1 MEFACHL
8 SKPSLSIQGSSCL
21 RIYDGQMALDS
32 GERLDQV
39 NNLLVQMTELV
50 GTAISKAT
58 QALLED
64 DLGVA
69 EQVLSGDQAIDQL
82 NEEVEALCFRISTLQ
97 APMAR
102 DLRRVMSGIR
112 IASSLE
118 RMGDLAVHIA
128 KQVRLRYPSPSVPEE
143 LRHTFADMGMA
154 ASRIV
159 AETGQVIAAS
169 DTTLAGKIG
178 QHDDVLDRLHRELF
192 TTVLSED
199 WKYGVE
205 AAIDVTL
212 LSRFYERF
220 GDHAVTVAKRVT
232 YIEDGSTFS

>member
-1 MEFACHL
+1 
-8 SKPSLSIQGSSCL
+8 
-21 RIYDGQMALDS
+21 MALDS

-39 NNLLVQMTELV
+39 NNLLVRMTELV
-50 GTAISKAT
+50 GTAITKAT

-64 DLGVA
+64 DLALA

-128 KQVRLRYPSPSVPEE
+128 KQVRLRFPSPSVPAE

-159 AETGQVIAAS
+159 AEAGQVIASS

-192 TTVLSED
+192 TAVLSDD

-212 LSRFYERF
+212 LSRFFERF

>member
-1 MEFACHL
+1 ML
-8 SKPSLSIQGSSCL
+8 
-21 RIYDGQMALDS
+21 LDS
-32 GERLDQV
+32 GERLAQV
-39 NNLLVQMTELV
+39 NTLLVQLTELV

-64 DLGVA
+64 DLALA
-69 EQVLSGDQAIDQL
+69 EEVLSGDEQIDHL
-82 NEEVEALCFRISTLQ
+82 NEDVEALCFRISTLQ

-102 DLRRVMSGIR
+102 DLRRVMGSIR

-128 KQVRLRYPSPSVPEE
+128 KQVRLRYPSPSVPAE
-143 LRHTFADMGMA
+143 LRHTFADMGTA

-159 AETGQVIAAS
+159 AETGHVISSS
-169 DTTLAGKIG
+169 DTTLAGKIA
-178 QHDDVLDRLHRELF
+178 QYDDVLDRLHRDLF

-212 LSRFYERF
+212 LSRFFERF

-232 YIEDGSTFS
+232 HIEDGPTFS

>member
-1 MEFACHL
+1 MRRTTIL
-8 SKPSLSIQGSSCL
+8 GT
-21 RIYDGQMALDS
+21 YDEKMPVDS
-32 GERLDQV
+32 GDRLDQV

-50 GTAISKAT
+50 GNAITQAT

-64 DLGVA
+64 DLGIA

-82 NEEVEALCFRISTLQ
+82 DEEVEALCFRISTLQ

-102 DLRRVMSGIR
+102 DLRRVMAGIR
-112 IASSLE
+112 IAASLE

-159 AETGQVIAAS
+159 AETGQVIASS
-169 DTTLAGKIG
+169 DTSLAEKIG
-178 QHDDVLDRLHRELF
+178 QHDDILDRLHRELF
-192 TTVLSED
+192 TTVLSKD

-212 LSRFYERF
+212 LSRFFERF

-232 YIEDGSTFS
+232 YIEGGSTFSE

>member
-1 MEFACHL
+1 
-8 SKPSLSIQGSSCL
+8 
-21 RIYDGQMALDS
+21 MAPES
-32 GERLDQV
+32 GDRLAQV
-39 NNLLVQMTELV
+39 NQLLVQMTELV
-50 GTAISKAT
+50 GTAITKAT

-64 DLGVA
+64 DLGLA
-69 EQVLSGDQAIDQL
+69 EQVLSGDPTIDHL

-102 DLRRVMSGIR
+102 DLRRVMGGIR

-128 KQVRLRYPSPSVPEE
+128 KQVRFRYPNPSVPEE

-159 AETGQVIAAS
+159 AETGLVIASS
-169 DTTLAGKIG
+169 DTTLAGQIG

-212 LSRFYERF
+212 LSRFFERF

>member
-1 MEFACHL
+1 
-8 SKPSLSIQGSSCL
+8 
-21 RIYDGQMALDS
+21 MALETGD
-32 GERLDQV
+32 RLDQV
-39 NNLLVQMTELV
+39 NQLLVQMTELV
-50 GTAISKAT
+50 GTAITKAT

-64 DLGVA
+64 DLGLA
-69 EQVLSGDQAIDQL
+69 EQVLSGDPAIDHL

-102 DLRRVMSGIR
+102 DLRRVIGGIR

-128 KQVRLRYPSPSVPEE
+128 KQVRFRYPNPSVPEE

-159 AETGQVIAAS
+159 AETALVIASS
-169 DTTLAGKIG
+169 DTTLAGQIG

-199 WKYGVE
+199 WQYGVE

-212 LSRFYERF
+212 LSRFFERF

-232 YIEDGSTFS
+232 YIEDGATFS

>member
-1 MEFACHL
+1 MHR
-8 SKPSLSIQGSSCL
+8 PSPERVYAVFML
-21 RIYDGQMALDS
+21 LDS
-32 GERLDQV
+32 GERLV
-39 NNLLVQMTELV
+39 EVKNHLVRMTELV
-50 GTAISKAT
+50 GTSITKAT

-64 DLGVA
+64 DLGLA
-69 EQVLSGDQAIDQL
+69 EQVLSGDEETNRL
-82 NEEVEALCFRISTLQ
+82 NDEVEVLCFRISTLQ

-102 DLRRVMSGIR
+102 DLRLVMGGIR

-128 KQVRLRYPSPSVPEE
+128 KQVRLRYPSPSVPDE
-143 LRHTFADMGMA
+143 LRHTFADMGTA

-159 AETGQVIAAS
+159 AETGHVIASS

-178 QHDDVLDRLHRELF
+178 QYDDVLDRLHRELF
-192 TTVLSED
+192 TTVLSPN

-212 LSRFYERF
+212 LSRFFERF

-232 YIEDGSTFS
+232 HIEDGPTFN

>member
-1 MEFACHL
+1 
-8 SKPSLSIQGSSCL
+8 
-21 RIYDGQMALDS
+21 MALES
-32 GERLDQV
+32 GDRLDQV
-39 NNLLVQMTELV
+39 NQLLVQMTELV
-50 GTAISKAT
+50 GTAITKAT

-64 DLGVA
+64 DLGLA
-69 EQVLSGDQAIDQL
+69 EQVLSGDPTIDHL

-102 DLRRVMSGIR
+102 DLRRVMGGIR

-128 KQVRLRYPSPSVPEE
+128 KQVPFRYPTPSVPEE

-159 AETGQVIAAS
+159 AETGLVIASS

-199 WKYGVE
+199 WHYGVE

-212 LSRFYERF
+212 LSRFFERF